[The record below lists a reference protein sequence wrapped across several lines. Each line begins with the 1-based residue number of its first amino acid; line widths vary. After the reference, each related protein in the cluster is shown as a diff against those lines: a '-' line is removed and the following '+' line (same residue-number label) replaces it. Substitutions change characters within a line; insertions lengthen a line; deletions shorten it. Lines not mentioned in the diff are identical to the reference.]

1 MPIIHL
7 SIKYYI
13 SILATLY
20 IISCGVSKI
29 NNSNTSS
36 LDSSKYTT
44 SFLMKDGAI
53 LYFIK
58 PIKLNSKDKEINV
71 DFTLIK
77 KDEKFNDSIKIGLS
91 LISDIKLETK
101 TIKEIYFDS
110 LQLKHFEIIYNDPLG
125 KKFEIRILSAFFHKN
140 IKKMNENSSVTIK
153 FDSTSENFI
162 YSNKSKKII
171 RNLVGLIN

>member
-1 MPIIHL
+1 MKKTHL

-13 SILATLY
+13 SVLFFFTL
-20 IISCGVSKI
+20 SCGVSKI
-29 NNSNTSS
+29 NNSNNTS

-44 SFLMKDGAI
+44 SFLMKDGSI
-53 LYFIK
+53 LYFVK

-71 DFTLIK
+71 DFTLIN
-77 KDEKFNDSIKIGLS
+77 KDDKFNDSVKIGLS

-101 TIKEIYFDS
+101 TIKEIYFDTTK
-110 LQLKHFEIIYNDPLG
+110 LNDFEIIYNDPLG
-125 KKFEIRILSAFFHKN
+125 KKFEIRILSAFFYEN

-162 YSNKSKKII
+162 YSSKSKKII

>member
-1 MPIIHL
+1 MKKIHL

-13 SILATLY
+13 SILFALF
-20 IISCGVSKI
+20 IISCGVSRT
-29 NNSNTSS
+29 NNSNTPN
-36 LDSSKYTT
+36 LDSSKHIV

-58 PIKLNSKDKEINV
+58 PIKLSSKDKVANV

-77 KDEKFNDSIKIGLS
+77 KEEKLKDSVKIGFS
-91 LISDIKLETK
+91 LVSDYKLETK

-110 LQLKHFEIIYNDPLG
+110 SKLKDFEIIYNQPFG
-125 KKFEIRILSAFFHKN
+125 KKFEIRILSTIYN
-140 IKKMNENSSVTIK
+140 EDLKKMNDSSSLNIK
-153 FDSTSENFI
+153 FESNSERFF
-162 YSNKSKKII
+162 YTNKSKKII